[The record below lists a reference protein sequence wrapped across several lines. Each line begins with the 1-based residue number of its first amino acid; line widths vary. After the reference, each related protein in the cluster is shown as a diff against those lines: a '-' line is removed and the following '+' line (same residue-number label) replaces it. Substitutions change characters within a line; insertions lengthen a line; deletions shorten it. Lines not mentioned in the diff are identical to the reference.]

1 MDFHS
6 LPRRELQALCK
17 KNRIPANITNVA
29 MADALQALHAG
40 GGIEGMEESL
50 WNQSPKKAQ
59 AISTDLLSSSRRT
72 SARRAVAPAL
82 VEPREQQ
89 ASPLPRARRVTAKA
103 SEIEKLFSEEED
115 KEEKDGPAE
124 TTPIALVKRSTTNKS
139 QGATTTRNTRRRTS
153 KTEDVEAAEEGLVK
167 ATKTPATRTGRRTT
181 APRGAESS
189 VGVEEGAEETMVS
202 SRITT
207 RRTRQ
212 SSTSIAVDDSTTT
225 VRRSTRTRARA
236 SIRQMET
243 LAQEEAAT
251 AAEQAEEVVEAKNY
265 MEGHDGS
272 RKQTSDLATG
282 KMPDL
287 EETEGIDGEKC
298 EQDSN
303 LEVVEADLPQH
314 QLEKDGLIPES
325 EGSDDVN
332 KSENETQPEEVEE
345 GIKTND
351 SLERDGTK
359 PADSTPG
366 DASHLFFM
374 KSPEKIEEETDGDQ
388 DKDVHGENREQ
399 DCNVVVENT
408 SLSLHQL
415 AVDDAE
421 EDEAEVINEEPVP
434 DAERGCEGQQES
446 PVEGLVSCLENLEI
460 DGDAVEEQSKSE
472 EETKNSSVLYLSAPE
487 KDAEESG
494 NGEDEIPEEAGDN
507 TAEAV
512 ASSPPQQIHLYSTS
526 SERSNAVDLTAETL
540 TQVEVRA
547 PSGLTLKIAG
557 VIFEAE
563 KSENKIEH
571 GDKCQHCDADD
582 DNKSLDESSTTAVIC
597 GEVRVE
603 TDAEKQHVDLTCMSL
618 RKLKMLYKEKI
629 SDLNGKVEGRR
640 LALAEI
646 NKNII

>member
-29 MADALQALHAG
+29 MADALQAVHAG
-40 GGIEGMEESL
+40 GGIEGMEEAL

-59 AISTDLLSSSRRT
+59 AISTDLPCSSRRA
-72 SARRAVAPAL
+72 SARPAVAPAL

-124 TTPIALVKRSTTNKS
+124 TTPIALVKRSTTKKS

-153 KTEDVEAAEEGLVK
+153 KKEDVEAAEEGLVK

-181 APRGAESS
+181 ARTGAESS
-189 VGVEEGAEETMVS
+189 VGVEEGTEDTVVS

-212 SSTSIAVDDSTTT
+212 SSKSIAVDDTTT
-225 VRRSTRTRARA
+225 TMTRSTRTRARA

-243 LAQEEAAT
+243 LTQEEAAT
-251 AAEQAEEVVEAKNY
+251 AAEQAEEVVEATNY

-272 RKQTSDLATG
+272 RKKTSDLPTG

-303 LEVVEADLPQH
+303 LEVVEADLPPH

-332 KSENETQPEEVEE
+332 ELDIETQPEEVEE

-351 SLERDGTK
+351 SLERDDTK
-359 PADSTPG
+359 PSDSTSA
-366 DASHLFFM
+366 DASHLCFM
-374 KSPEKIEEETDGDQ
+374 KSPEKIEEETDGDG
-388 DKDVHGENREQ
+388 DKDVHGENCEH
-399 DCNVVVENT
+399 DSNVVVENT
-408 SLSLHQL
+408 SLPLHQL
-415 AVDDAE
+415 AVGDAE
-421 EDEAEVINEEPVP
+421 EDEAEVVNEESVP
-434 DAERGCEGQQES
+434 DGERGCEGEQES
-446 PVEGLVSCLENLEI
+446 PVEGLVSCLEDLEI

-472 EETKNSSVLYLSAPE
+472 EETKNSSVLDLSASE
-487 KDAEESG
+487 KDAV
-494 NGEDEIPEEAGDN
+494 DN
-507 TAEAV
+507 TAEV
-512 ASSPPQQIHLYSTS
+512 VTSSPPQQIHLYSRS
-526 SERSNAVDLTAETL
+526 SERSNGVDLTAETL
-540 TQVEVRA
+540 TQVDVRA
-547 PSGLTLKIAG
+547 ASGLTLKAAG

-563 KSENKIEH
+563 KSEKIEH

-582 DNKSLDESSTTAVIC
+582 EKKSLDESTRTAGMC

-603 TDAEKQHVDLTCMSL
+603 TDAEKQGSHVDLNCMSL

-646 NKNII
+646 NKNIII

>member
-17 KNRIPANITNVA
+17 KNHIPANITNVA

-40 GGIEGMEESL
+40 GGIEGMEEKL

-59 AISTDLLSSSRRT
+59 AISTDLPCSSRGT

-124 TTPIALVKRSTTNKS
+124 TTPIALVKRSTTKKS

-153 KTEDVEAAEEGLVK
+153 KKEDVEAAEDGLVK

-181 APRGAESS
+181 ARRGAESS
-189 VGVEEGAEETMVS
+189 VRVEEGTEDTVVS

-212 SSTSIAVDDSTTT
+212 SSKSIAVDDTTT
-225 VRRSTRTRARA
+225 TMRSSTRTRARA

-243 LAQEEAAT
+243 LGQEEAAT

-272 RKQTSDLATG
+272 RKKTSDLATG

-287 EETEGIDGEKC
+287 EETQGIDGEKC
-298 EQDSN
+298 ERDSN
-303 LEVVEADLPQH
+303 LEVVEADLPPH

-332 KSENETQPEEVEE
+332 ELEIETQPEEEVEE

-351 SLERDGTK
+351 SFEKDDTK
-359 PADSTPG
+359 PSDSTPG
-366 DASHLFFM
+366 DASHLCVM
-374 KSPEKIEEETDGDQ
+374 KSPEKIEEETDGDG
-388 DKDVHGENREQ
+388 DKDVHGENCEH
-399 DCNVVVENT
+399 DSNVVVENT
-408 SLSLHQL
+408 SLPLHQL

-421 EDEAEVINEEPVP
+421 EDEAEVVNEEPVP
-434 DAERGCEGQQES
+434 DAERGCEGEQES
-446 PVEGLVSCLENLEI
+446 PVKGLVSCLENLEI
-460 DGDAVEEQSKSE
+460 EGDAVEEQSKRE
-472 EETKNSSVLYLSAPE
+472 EETKNSSVLDLSASE
-487 KDAEESG
+487 KDAV
-494 NGEDEIPEEAGDN
+494 DN
-507 TAEAV
+507 TAEVV
-512 ASSPPQQIHLYSTS
+512 ASSPPQQIHLYSRS
-526 SERSNAVDLTAETL
+526 SERRSNGVDLTAETL

-547 PSGLTLKIAG
+547 ASGLTLKAAG

-582 DNKSLDESSTTAVIC
+582 EKKSLDESTRTAVRC
-597 GEVRVE
+597 REVRVE
-603 TDAEKQHVDLTCMSL
+603 TDAEKQGSHVDLNCLSL

-646 NKNII
+646 NKNIII